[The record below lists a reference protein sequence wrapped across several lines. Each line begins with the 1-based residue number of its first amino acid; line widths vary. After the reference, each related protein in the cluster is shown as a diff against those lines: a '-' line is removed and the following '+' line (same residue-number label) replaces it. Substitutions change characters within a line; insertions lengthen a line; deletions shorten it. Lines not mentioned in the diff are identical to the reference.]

1 MILAI
6 VGVVSQA
13 EERKH
18 MIVLKDTKITA
29 TDSKAVAKVFQGLL
43 AVEDT
48 IDQDKEHYYVMHID
62 ARNKVKM
69 VELVGLGTV
78 NSASIHPRETFTR
91 AVSERSVSIIIAHNH
106 PSGSVEP
113 SENDLKITSQ
123 LQKAGE
129 ILGIQLF
136 DHIIFSKEKYFS
148 VKENREEVR
157 L

>member
-1 MILAI
+1 
-6 VGVVSQA
+6 
-13 EERKH
+13 
-18 MIVLKDTKITA
+18 MIVLKETNIVASDAQGI
-29 TDSKAVAKVFQGLL
+29 AKVFQDLL
-43 AVEDT
+43 AVEDA

-69 VELVGLGTV
+69 VELVGLGIV

-91 AVSERSVSIIIAHNH
+91 AVAERSVSIIIAHSH
-106 PSGSVEP
+106 PSGEVEP

-129 ILGIQLF
+129 ILGITLL

-148 VKENREEVR
+148 MKENR
-157 L
+157 

>member
-29 TDSKAVAKVFQGLL
+29 SDSKAVAKVFQDLL

-62 ARNKVKM
+62 ARNKVKL

-78 NSASIHPRETFTR
+78 NSASVHPRETFTR
-91 AVSERSVSIIIAHNH
+91 AVAERSVSIIVAHSH
-106 PSGSVEP
+106 PSGEVEP

-129 ILGIQLF
+129 ILGIALL

-148 VKENREEVR
+148 MKENR
-157 L
+157 

>member
-1 MILAI
+1 
-6 VGVVSQA
+6 
-13 EERKH
+13 

-29 TDSKAVAKVFQGLL
+29 SDPKILAKVFQDLL

-78 NSASIHPRETFTR
+78 NSASVHPRETFTR
-91 AVSERSVSIIIAHNH
+91 AVAERSVSIIVAHSH
-106 PSGSVEP
+106 PSGEVEP
-113 SENDLKITSQ
+113 SEADLKTTSR

-129 ILGIQLF
+129 ILGITLL
-136 DHIIFSKEKYFS
+136 DHIIFTKEKYFS
-148 VKENREEVR
+148 MKENR
-157 L
+157 